1 MNLVDYLEHLRA
13 KPEHERR
20 MIALSTSGALTLVV
34 FLAWLISFASSGTLA
49 LNSKQTETENLS
61 ARTADT
67 AQSVSNLLGAVGS
80 LRTTLEDG
88 AGVRVIETNTSST
101 LPEAEPEEQT
111 VIPF

>member
-20 MIALSTSGALTLVV
+20 MIALATSGGLTLVV
-34 FLAWLISFASSGTLA
+34 FLAWLITFTSSGTLA
-49 LNSKQTETENLS
+49 LNSKQPETKD
-61 ARTADT
+61 AGATAKT

-80 LRTTLEDG
+80 LRTSLEEG
-88 AGVRVIETNTSST
+88 AGVRVVETNTSST
-101 LPEAEPEEQT
+101 LPAEETTEQT